1 MASPDRPDRPTGQGR
16 LPRNRARLLIVLTF
30 VVIIVVIFG
39 YMILVAS
46 NR

>member
-1 MASPDRPDRPTGQGR
+1 MASRDGPDRPSGQGR
-16 LPRNRARLLIVLTF
+16 IPRNRARLLIVLTF
-30 VVIIVVIFG
+30 VVIIVVVFG